1 MFDGFVEER
10 KRVSPTC
17 LITFDRN
24 RYSVPASF
32 ANRPVSLHVYPERLV
47 IFMLKACLR
56 HDAEGMSSAR
66 MSASLNRP
74 TASRGASFMTAFG
87 TTPML
92 SQLLK
97 AEMAERE
104 VRSIAYHM
112 KAAFDGDTVP
122 RTVS

>member
-1 MFDGFVEER
+1 M
-10 KRVSPTC
+10 
-17 LITFDRN
+17 
-24 RYSVPASF
+24 PASF